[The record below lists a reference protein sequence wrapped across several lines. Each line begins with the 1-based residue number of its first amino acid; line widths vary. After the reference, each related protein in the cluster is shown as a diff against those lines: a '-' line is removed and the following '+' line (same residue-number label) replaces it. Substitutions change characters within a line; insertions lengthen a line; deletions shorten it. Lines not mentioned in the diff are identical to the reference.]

1 MSEKVYRTA
10 IYARLSKDDGD
21 KAESNSIVSQKAMC
35 EEYISKHG
43 DLELVETFVD
53 DGFSGVDFNRPDFRR
68 MEEAIRTKKIDAIV
82 CKDLSRFS
90 RNYIEGG
97 RYLERIFPALG
108 VRFIAI
114 NDAYDTLTGDPSSD
128 SFVIPFKNLINDTY
142 CKDIS
147 VKIRT
152 NLDVKRRK
160 GEFVGAYAPYGYVK
174 DPKDKNRLMVDEYAG
189 DIVRQ
194 IFSMYKDGNSICKIA
209 GRLNELGVLSP
220 MEYKISSGIRYD
232 TAFRTENAAKWS
244 YKAVKRILTNEV
256 YIGVLAQGKR
266 GTPNYKVHTV
276 QVKDEE
282 EWIRVED
289 AHEALIT
296 YDDFMSVR
304 SMLGRDMRSTGDET
318 EDNLFSGFLYC
329 ADCGQPMIRKMVPGG
344 RKRYYYY
351 VCSSNKRHEGCT
363 AHSISTKEV
372 EMAVTGAVKDQVA
385 NVLDLSETLDY
396 IDRLPSARRAVFDYE
411 AQIIKLEEE
420 IERCRR
426 MKLRIYEDLSDG
438 VITKSEYADFRNQY
452 TVMLDEKNS
461 ALERVR
467 REKKEASVTGDTER
481 AWVTLFRRYEGLDA
495 LTRRALMALVDKVF
509 VYEKHGIE
517 VSFKYGDEYRR
528 AAEFIDRN
536 ADLLPQ
542 VHQEAQHG

>member
-1 MSEKVYRTA
+1 MSERVYRTA

-53 DGFSGVDFNRPDFRR
+53 DGYSGVDFNRPDFRR
-68 MEEAIRTKKIDAIV
+68 MEEAVGEKRIDAIV

-97 RYLERIFPALG
+97 RYLEKIFPALG
-108 VRFIAI
+108 IRFIAI
-114 NDAYDTLTGDPSSD
+114 NDSYDTLTGDPSSD
-128 SFVIPFKNLINDTY
+128 SFIIPFKNLINDTY

-152 NLDVKRRK
+152 NLDVKRRR
-160 GEFVGAYAPYGYVK
+160 GEYVGAYAPYGYRK
-174 DPKDKNRLMVDEYAG
+174 DPNDKNKLIVDEYAG

-194 IFSMYKDGNSICKIA
+194 IFSLYKDGVSICRIA
-209 GRLNELGVLSP
+209 DHLNELGVLSP
-220 MEYKISSGIRYD
+220 MEYKISEGLHYD
-232 TAFRTENAAKWS
+232 TAFRTGSSAKWS

-256 YIGVLAQGKR
+256 YIGILAQGKR

-276 QVKDEE
+276 QTKEE
-282 EWIRVED
+282 SDWIRVED

-304 SMLGRDMRSTGDET
+304 MMLGRDMRSTGADT

-329 ADCGQPMIRKMVPGG
+329 ADCGQPMIRKVVPGG
-344 RKRYYYY
+344 KKRYYYY
-351 VCSSNKRHEGCT
+351 VCSSHKRHEGCT
-363 AHSISTKEV
+363 AHSVSVKEV
-372 EMAVTGAVKDQVA
+372 ENAVTNAVKDHVSD
-385 NVLDLSETLDY
+385 VLDLTESLEY
-396 IDRLPSARRAVFDYE
+396 IERLPSANRAVFNYE
-411 AQIIKLEEE
+411 AQITKLEEE
-420 IERCRR
+420 IDRCRK

-438 VITKSEYADFRNQY
+438 VITKKEYADFRSQY
-452 TVMLDEKNS
+452 NSMLEDKGAS
-461 ALERVR
+461 LERVK
-467 REKKEASVTGDTER
+467 RERKDAEISGDTER
-481 AWVTLFRRYEGLDA
+481 AWVTLFRQYESVDE
-495 LTRRALMALVDKVF
+495 LTRRVLMAMVDKVF
-509 VYEKHGIE
+509 IHEDHVVE
-517 VSFKYGDEYRR
+517 VSFKYGDEFRR
-528 AAEFIDRN
+528 TREFVRKN

-542 VHQEAQHG
+542 AE